1 MAKLTDTELEQAL
14 TTIPDWARDGDEITR
29 TIEAASFPAAIEFV
43 RRVADL
49 AEAADHHPDIDI
61 RWRKVKLVL
70 STHSEGGLTQK
81 DVALA
86 EQIDRA
92 VSAP

>member
-1 MAKLTDTELEQAL
+1 MAKLTDTELAQAL
-14 TTIPDWARDGDEITR
+14 TTIPDWTRDGDEITR
-29 TIEAASFPAAIEFV
+29 TIELASFPTAIEFV
-43 RRVADL
+43 RRVADH
-49 AEAADHHPDIDI
+49 AESADHHPDIDI

-86 EQIDRA
+86 AQIDRE
-92 VSAP
+92 VPAP